1 MHYLTESYCEIMR
14 CCTNYIIL
22 VSTETVRVVMD
33 KYLFVLLEPCC
44 NDAVNSEVGQ
54 YATFGGKKISP
65 DIDSS

>member
-1 MHYLTESYCEIMR
+1 
-14 CCTNYIIL
+14 
-22 VSTETVRVVMD
+22 MD